1 MSGMPLQTKMRPTT
15 MAAALIREICLQ
27 CPKIQTLHT
36 RRLKDLER
44 DSYGRD
50 RCGAAGRI
58 V

>member
-1 MSGMPLQTKMRPTT
+1 MTGMPLQTKMRPTT

-50 RCGAAGRI
+50 RCGAAG
-58 V
+58 